1 MCVDLTEIRIVAAS
15 GEGGYLTW
23 WWPTTML
30 DTLIDRLE
38 HVRVRDSM
46 GATYY
51 GFESPGT
58 LMFERNGV
66 YFEVVARTVAPAP
79 VVKPVDA

>member
-1 MCVDLTEIRIVAAS
+1 MCVDLTEVRVVAAS
-15 GEGGYLTW
+15 GEGGHLTW
-23 WWPTTML
+23 WWPTAML
-30 DTLIDRLE
+30 DTLVDRLE
-38 HVRVRDSM
+38 HVRVRDSV

-58 LMFERNGV
+58 LVFALDGA
-66 YFEVVARTVAPAP
+66 YFEVVARTVVPAP